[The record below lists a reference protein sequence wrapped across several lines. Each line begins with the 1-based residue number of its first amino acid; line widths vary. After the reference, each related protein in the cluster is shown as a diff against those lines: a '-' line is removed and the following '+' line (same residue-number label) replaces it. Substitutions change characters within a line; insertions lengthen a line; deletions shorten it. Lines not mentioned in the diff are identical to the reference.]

1 MPKLWVWGLY
11 IKLVGWGYF
20 SIQKIQNSGEEGG
33 LAWNSLHGG
42 GIDIFWNYTISLQC
56 FFTGRICEAAETT
69 LWCYIWSS
77 GTVIIILKILF
88 IKNAWFMDQRTDP
101 QKAFAMFL
109 SSYNHRNFHQCTT
122 AVGEESSRQR
132 FQCFSKFSP
141 HFPLCSRSST
151 QRKRFLFA
159 GSKIKVLVTNFLL
172 RISTKRP
179 HLGLQWRFFC

>member
-1 MPKLWVWGLY
+1 
-11 IKLVGWGYF
+11 
-20 SIQKIQNSGEEGG
+20 
-33 LAWNSLHGG
+33 
-42 GIDIFWNYTISLQC
+42 
-56 FFTGRICEAAETT
+56 
-69 LWCYIWSS
+69 
-77 GTVIIILKILF
+77 
-88 IKNAWFMDQRTDP
+88 MDQRTDP

-159 GSKIKVLVTNFLL
+159 GSKIKVLVTNFSFKNQYKEATFGAAMTIFLL
-172 RISTKRP
+172 MNKI
-179 HLGLQWRFFC
+179 